1 MISKFLV
8 GQEVSGYTSKN
19 HVFEGFVFKNK
30 EGRKVVR
37 NDEGKWLYL
46 SELKKIKQV
55 GRRLNEEYEEAI
67 TSVTGKLSADKL
79 ANKESEFENIAK
91 DIATAAGVSE
101 SDSNRKDAEK
111 FAHEQLVGLKA
122 EKDASISGNKA
133 AMEKAKEDLKDI
145 EKDPVEQAEESLKE
159 SMSVKI
165 TLEDWKRS
173 GITPPEEFVEENLQ
187 ESKNQ
192 YDTNKKL
199 FEDYKK
205 RKAMREAYNETEDF
219 DYADDMDLEVDDEFF
234 DNEEFDEEPNEDS
247 EVESFDDDLLDDD
260 LLNDSEFD
268 DYDDT
273 VSDEFEAELDSYEEA
288 GGDYTDDYLLEALAK
303 KFGGDAQLALKES
316 KGDKMNAVL
325 HLANQVRKLREASAK
340 SICSQVGQRLDRVMK
355 SPVNLD
361 DFCGYLLNVGKTA
374 NSEQGIIIDD
384 SAIGKVG
391 QRLTTGEDISRFIIT
406 CCSYTTNPK
415 AAVQFC
421 KKYANQIGAS
431 ILKGVRA
438 GNANAAL
445 GQFDYASY
453 LARLRA

>member
-67 TSVTGKLSADKL
+67 TSATGKLSADKL

-111 FAHEQLVGLKA
+111 FAHEQLIGLKA
-122 EKDASISGNKA
+122 EKDASVSGNKA

-145 EKDPVEQAEESLKE
+145 EKDPGEQAEESLK
-159 SMSVKI
+159 
-165 TLEDWKRS
+165 
-173 GITPPEEFVEENLQ
+173 

-273 VSDEFEAELDSYEEA
+273 VSDEFEAELDSYEDA

-355 SPVNLD
+355 NPVNLD

-391 QRLTTGEDISRFIIT
+391 QRLTTAEDISRFVIT

-453 LARLRA
+453 LARLQA

>member
-111 FAHEQLVGLKA
+111 FAHEQLIGLKA
-122 EKDASISGNKA
+122 EKDASVSGNKA

-145 EKDPVEQAEESLKE
+145 EKDPGEQAEESLKE
-159 SMSVKI
+159 S
-165 TLEDWKRS
+165 
-173 GITPPEEFVEENLQ
+173 
-187 ESKNQ
+187 KNQ
-192 YDTNKKL
+192 YDTDKKL

-219 DYADDMDLEVDDEFF
+219 YYADDMDLEVDDEFF

-273 VSDEFEAELDSYEEA
+273 VSDEFEAELDSYEDA

-355 SPVNLD
+355 NPVNLD

-453 LARLRA
+453 LARLQA

>member
-145 EKDPVEQAEESLKE
+145 EKDTGEQAEESLK
-159 SMSVKI
+159 
-165 TLEDWKRS
+165 
-173 GITPPEEFVEENLQ
+173 

-288 GGDYTDDYLLEALAK
+288 GGDYTDDYLLEVLAK

-355 SPVNLD
+355 NPVNLD

-453 LARLRA
+453 LARLQA

>member
-1 MISKFLV
+1 MYLENKNDPTAPVYIIDWKTGQSMNPNSYKNQQVLYAYLKGKEKNWPNDVIVERTHLIIFYPLGKEYNKLDPDAFLRLPIEEQAMRCAKEIVFTEADLKAVIDDYFIQNILMINQTDFSKFNGSEGHL
-8 GQEVSGYTSKN
+8 GHDCSYCPFAGAKPNPEIGFMGCPKSLEAEIE
-19 HVFEGFVFKNK
+19 FPEGF
-30 EGRKVVR
+30 EVV
-37 NDEGKWLYL
+37 
-46 SELKKIKQV
+46 
-55 GRRLNEEYEEAI
+55 
-67 TSVTGKLSADKL
+67 TS
-79 ANKESEFENIAK
+79 
-91 DIATAAGVSE
+91 
-101 SDSNRKDAEK
+101 
-111 FAHEQLVGLKA
+111 
-122 EKDASISGNKA
+122 
-133 AMEKAKEDLKDI
+133 
-145 EKDPVEQAEESLKE
+145 
-159 SMSVKI
+159 
-165 TLEDWKRS
+165 
-173 GITPPEEFVEENLQ
+173 
-187 ESKNQ
+187 
-192 YDTNKKL
+192 
-199 FEDYKK
+199 EDYKK

-219 DYADDMDLEVDDEFF
+219 DYADDMYLEVDDEFF

-247 EVESFDDDLLDDD
+247 EVESFDDLLYDD

-273 VSDEFEAELDSYEEA
+273 VSDEFEAELDSYEDA

-340 SICSQVGQRLDRVMK
+340 SICSQVGQRLERVMK
-355 SPVNLD
+355 NPVNLD
-361 DFCGYLLNVGKTA
+361 DFCGYLLNVGRTA

-391 QRLTTGEDISRFIIT
+391 QRLTTGEDISRFVIT

-431 ILKGVRA
+431 ILKGVKA

-453 LARLRA
+453 LARLQA